1 MHNIKMFEDKKFLYV
16 SKFFVETF
24 DNLFAVSS
32 HGKKRTKTKLLTF
45 TPVDGRNLCHT
56 GFFSRKRSLEM

>member
-1 MHNIKMFEDKKFLYV
+1 MFEDKKFLYV

-45 TPVDGRNLCHT
+45 PPVDQSIFMSHRLFSNKRN
-56 GFFSRKRSLEM
+56 FEM